1 MKNSMNTIVCYF
13 RPSEKFSED
22 HVLRLQSAV
31 QRNCSLPFQFL
42 CLTPE
47 KILGVSTLTP
57 SLDLYGWWGKLEL
70 FFHSGITCFDNIL
83 YFDLDTAI
91 VGNID
96 EFFSLKSPSFLE
108 DFLEPKKLATGMM
121 FWQGL
126 QMDWML
132 SWTKMEVLQRG
143 WVGDQGLVRYAM
155 RYHCAESFFIQD
167 QIPGVYSYKVHCK
180 NGLPQDT
187 KVVCFH
193 GRPWI
198 QDVKEKWM
206 EDKWVK

>member
-1 MKNSMNTIVCYF
+1 MALNTIICYLEE
-13 RPSEKFSED
+13 SEKFCVD
-22 HVLRLQSAV
+22 HVLRLKYSV
-31 QRNCSLPFQFL
+31 DRNCSLPFQFL
-42 CLTPE
+42 CLTDT
-47 KILGVSTLTP
+47 KIHGVSTLPRITHLP
-57 SLDLYGWWGKLEL
+57 GWFGKLEL
-70 FFHSGITCFDNIL
+70 FFHPSITCFDHIL
-83 YFDLDTAI
+83 YLDLDTAV
-91 VGNID
+91 VGSLD

-132 SWTKMEVLQRG
+132 SWTKMETLQRG

-180 NGLPQDT
+180 NGLPQDA

-198 QDVKEKWM
+198 QDVKEDWNG
-206 EDKWVK
+206 